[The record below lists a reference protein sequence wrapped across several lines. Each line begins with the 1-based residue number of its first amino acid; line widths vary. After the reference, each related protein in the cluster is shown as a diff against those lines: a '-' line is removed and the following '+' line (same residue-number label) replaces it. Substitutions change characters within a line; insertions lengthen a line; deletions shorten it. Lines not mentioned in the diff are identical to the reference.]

1 MLRGGKV
8 HADASVR
15 CTLVDPYVVGA
26 VKKVYDIITAIRQ
39 YYRLRPE
46 GLRKADFT
54 RIKKAARYEML

>member
-8 HADASVR
+8 HSGALAS
-15 CTLVDPYVVGA
+15 DPYVVGA
-26 VKKVYDIITAIRQ
+26 VKEVYDIMTAIRQ
-39 YYRLRPE
+39 SYRLRPD